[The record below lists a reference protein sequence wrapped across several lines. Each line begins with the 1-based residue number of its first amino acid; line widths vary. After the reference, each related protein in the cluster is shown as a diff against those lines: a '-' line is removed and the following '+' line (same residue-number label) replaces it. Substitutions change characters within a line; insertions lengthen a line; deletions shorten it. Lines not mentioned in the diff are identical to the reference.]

1 MACQKRRRT
10 SRRSVGIPSD
20 PNFGRT
26 DLFHLV
32 MIDNTFH
39 GQVLRRLIESG
50 LGWTCQP
57 INGIPHWTAPAWLDQ
72 TPQRNHA
79 HDPIAVT

>member
-1 MACQKRRRT
+1 
-10 SRRSVGIPSD
+10 
-20 PNFGRT
+20 
-26 DLFHLV
+26 